1 MMTEKYG
8 VYNPLIGQY
17 VFLENK
23 EDIPAK
29 ILETALALYYVQT
42 NNAYLYVAK
51 VDEFGHETSGDA
63 TTGLTEIPQEILNE
77 AINNLNET
85 L

>member
-1 MMTEKYG
+1 MITKKYG

-17 VFLENK
+17 VFLDKK

-29 ILETALALYYVQT
+29 IIETALALYYFQT
-42 NNAYLYVAK
+42 NNAHLYIAK
-51 VDEFGHETSGDA
+51 VDEFGHETSGES
-63 TTGLTEIPQEILNE
+63 TTGLTEIPQETLNE
-77 AINNLNET
+77 AMKNINET

>member
-17 VFLENK
+17 VFLDNK
-23 EDIPAK
+23 EDVPAK
-29 ILETALALYYVQT
+29 IIDMALALYYVQT

-51 VDEFGHETSGDA
+51 VDEFGYETAGDS
-63 TTGLTEIPQEILNE
+63 TTGQTEIPDDVLQTALNS
-77 AINNLNET
+77 INEKL
-85 L
+85 